1 MALAPHVHVAR
12 VRANAQLKNL
22 HASLLLASQPL
33 LPFQRQR
40 HLSSKGPLFPACV
53 DMAEQ
58 FDEESQ
64 MRAARAEIMAVSD
77 MFHRYD
83 ACAYIIFL

>member
-1 MALAPHVHVAR
+1 MLGLCAAQELGRSASRSSIHV
-12 VRANAQLKNL
+12 L
-22 HASLLLASQPL
+22 PL
-33 LPFQRQR
+33 QRQR
-40 HLSSKGPLFPACV
+40 HSYSSCSISVASV

-77 MFHRYD
+77 MFHRYFFP
-83 ACAYIIFL
+83 ALYVLAFLSLCK